1 MQIIVVGCGK
11 IGTTII
17 ASLVAEGHDV
27 TAIDHCARALEEV
40 TNIYDV
46 IGVQGNGGDCE
57 TLEAAGADKAQLV
70 VAVTDSD
77 ELNMLCCYIAREMGA
92 AHTIARI
99 RRPEYNDGSLASME
113 QYMKLSGSINPER
126 LAAEELY
133 HILRMP
139 SAVKIETFS
148 HRKFE
153 MIELILRPESP
164 LLGAPLSQLRGRYQ
178 AKFLICVVQRG
189 DEVFIPDGNF
199 VLQAGDKI
207 GLTASNAEFHKLMRG
222 MGVAQKQARHV
233 MILGGSRTGYYLARR
248 LLNAGVSVKIIEQD
262 RALCEELCDM
272 LPKATVIH
280 GDGAQQELLLEEGLE
295 SMDAF
300 VTLTGMDE
308 ENILLS
314 FFAASH
320 QVPKVISK
328 VTRDELGTLAQRLGL
343 ECVVSPR
350 KIIADV
356 LVRYARALENSLGSS
371 VEKLYKL
378 MDDGAEALEFNVKD
392 DPRLVRIPLRTLQL
406 KPQVLIAGILRGREA
421 IIPSGDDMIL
431 PGDRVVV
438 IAAAGH
444 FRDLADIIKG

>member
-27 TAIDHCARALEEV
+27 TAIDSRSEALEEV

-46 IGVQGNGGDCE
+46 IGIQGNGGDCE
-57 TLEAAGADKAQLV
+57 TLASAGVDKTELV
-70 VAVTDSD
+70 VAVTGSD
-77 ELNMLCCYIAREMGA
+77 ELNMLSCYIARQMGA

-99 RRPEYNDGSLASME
+99 RSPEYNDSSLE
-113 QYMKLSGSINPER
+113 PMKQHLRLSTSINPER

-133 HILRMP
+133 HILRLP

-164 LLGAPLSQLRGRYQ
+164 LVGAPLSQLRSRYQ

-199 VLQAGDKI
+199 VLQGGDKI
-207 GLTASNAEFHKLMRG
+207 GITAAYTEFHKLMREVG
-222 MGVAQKQARHV
+222 IAQKQARHV
-233 MILGGSRTGYYLARR
+233 MILGGSRTGYYLAKR

-262 RALCEELCDM
+262 RALCEELCDL
-272 LPKATVIH
+272 LPKATVIN

-295 SMDAF
+295 DMDAF
-300 VTLTGMDE
+300 VSLTGMDE

-320 QVPKVISK
+320 NVPKVISK
-328 VTRDELGTLAQRLGL
+328 VSRDELGTLAQKLGL
-343 ECVVSPR
+343 ECIVSPR
-350 KIIADV
+350 KIIANV
-356 LVRYARALENSLGSS
+356 LVRYARALENSLGSN
-371 VEKLYKL
+371 VENLYKL

-392 DPRLVRIPLRTLQL
+392 NPRLVRIPLRTLQL

-421 IIPSGDDMIL
+421 IIPSGEDMIL

-444 FRDLADIIKG
+444 FRDLADIIK